1 MMDFTNKSAFWVFNQ
16 VTNFAYTRYNEIH
29 PEIKMKQ
36 DELENKYIAFTKIID
51 LAAKEM
57 FKQDKAS
64 AIEFLTD
71 FSCNQG
77 DNLTNEWRDFY
88 GYLFAKY
95 MDGNIKT
102 KVEGQMNPKVVQKPY
117 SEEYRRNIVKSAGDK
132 LEVKGAGH

>member
-1 MMDFTNKSAFWVFNQ
+1 MKLASNIVVIRKRW
-16 VTNFAYTRYNEIH
+16 
-29 PEIKMKQ
+29 KMKQ

-51 LAAKEM
+51 LAAEGM
-57 FKQDKAS
+57 FKQDKAT

-132 LEVKGAGH
+132 LEVIGAGH